1 MLDLCNISLHD
12 ETAVADEQSH
22 CDRNAASIP
31 SDEISTFFFRS
42 ADIDKTTTR
51 NIVKDGRGAE

>member
-1 MLDLCNISLHD
+1 MLNLCNISLHH

-31 SDEISTFFFRS
+31 CDEISSFFRPL
-42 ADIDKTTTR
+42 DIDKNTTR

>member
-1 MLDLCNISLHD
+1 MLNLCNISLHH

-22 CDRNAASIP
+22 CDRNAASFP
-31 SDEISTFFFRS
+31 RDEISTFSRS
-42 ADIDKTTTR
+42 VDIDKNTTR